1 MRRLVGHPYI
11 AMRRVTDR
19 VVAGTMLVAASP
31 VLLGIGVAVR
41 VRMGSPVF
49 FRQDRIGEGGRVF
62 RMLKFRTMVTG
73 AAELSR
79 SGVADADLLPP
90 LGKFLRAT
98 SLDELPQL
106 INIAA
111 GDMAFIGPRPV
122 LPWQAARYSDRHRIR
137 LQVPQGVTG
146 LAQVRFRHSA
156 PWSERIE
163 ADIEYVESVSARL
176 DARILLETV
185 SSLLRR
191 KGVEVH
197 DHSEDVDGRTPSER

>member
-1 MRRLVGHPYI
+1 MSRYLALRS
-11 AMRRVTDR
+11 VTDR
-19 VVAGTMLVAASP
+19 VVAGALLVAASP
-31 VLLGIGVAVR
+31 VMLGVGVAILAS
-41 VRMGSPVF
+41 MGTPVL
-49 FRQDRIGEGGRVF
+49 FRQERIGEGGKVF
-62 RMLKFRTMVTG
+62 RIVKFRTMVPH
-73 AAELSR
+73 AAP
-79 SGVADADLLPP
+79 VAQTDAASDVHLIPP

-111 GDMAFIGPRPV
+111 GDMSFIGPRPV

-137 LQVPQGVTG
+137 LRVPQGVTG

-197 DHSEDVDGRTPSER
+197 DHSEDVDGRTPSEH